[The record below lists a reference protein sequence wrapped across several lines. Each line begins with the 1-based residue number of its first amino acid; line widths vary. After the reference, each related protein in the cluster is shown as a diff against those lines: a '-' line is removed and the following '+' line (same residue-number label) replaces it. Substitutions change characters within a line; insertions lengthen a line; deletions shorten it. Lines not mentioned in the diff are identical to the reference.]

1 MSMEDFWN
9 FVKDFTDYLNS
20 QEEAIKR
27 LKMQIA
33 RLVGVKPSIP
43 EETFTI
49 LKWQAEKGA
58 VLGDY
63 EVAYRN
69 QNILENWLHAFN
81 ILKANNSV
89 ISSPFY
95 LEGYRY
101 RYWIYPEKYDDR
113 IFRKKLSGDVSNESR

>member
-1 MSMEDFWN
+1 MSDEDFKI
-9 FVKDFTDYLNS
+9 FIGDLLDYLNS

-27 LKMQIA
+27 FKEQIA
-33 RLVGVKPSIP
+33 KLIGVRPSIP
-43 EETFTI
+43 ELTFNV

-89 ISSPFY
+89 ISRPFY

-113 IFRKKLSGDVSNESR
+113 IFRKKLSKEVSE

>member
-1 MSMEDFWN
+1 MSDEDFKI
-9 FVKDFTDYLNS
+9 FIGDLLDYLNS

-27 LKMQIA
+27 FKEQIA
-33 RLVGVKPSIP
+33 KLIGVRPSIP
-43 EETFTI
+43 ELTFNV

-63 EVAYRN
+63 EVSYRN

-89 ISSPFY
+89 ISNPFH
-95 LEGYRY
+95 LEGYQY

-113 IFRKKLSGDVSNESR
+113 IFRKKLSKEVSE

>member
-1 MSMEDFWN
+1 MSDEDFKI
-9 FVKDFTDYLNS
+9 FIGDLLDYLNS

-27 LKMQIA
+27 FKEQIA
-33 RLVGVKPSIP
+33 KLIGVRPSIP
-43 EETFTI
+43 ELTFNV

-89 ISSPFY
+89 ISNPFH
-95 LEGYRY
+95 LEGYQY

-113 IFRKKLSGDVSNESR
+113 IFRKKLSKEVSE

>member
-1 MSMEDFWN
+1 MSDEDFKI
-9 FVKDFTDYLNS
+9 FIGDLLDYLNS

-27 LKMQIA
+27 FKEQIA
-33 RLVGVKPSIP
+33 KLIGVRPSIP
-43 EETFTI
+43 ELTFNV

-89 ISSPFY
+89 ISNPFH

-113 IFRKKLSGDVSNESR
+113 IFRKKLSKEVSE